1 LRRSRLQ
8 QPSGAPRIASKH
20 GLVPQSTLSR
30 VTAQRQYP
38 SESRLGQ
45 TYRFTRQDKPTEH
58 TNWFSLIFYGDL
70 AILATE
76 LEKGANVY
84 VEGSFDQRPYVGQ
97 DKYKRYIY
105 EVSVHKFF
113 VIGGVA
119 QDQPAP
125 AQPHAALTNEV
136 MTDDSPSLES
146 PETQDTWLI

>member
-1 LRRSRLQ
+1 MQENRFHLAGYLAERPTLRSL
-8 QPSGAPRIASKH
+8 PSGMAVAN
-20 GLVPQSTLSR
+20 
-30 VTAQRQYP
+30 A
-38 SESRLGQ
+38 RLAQ
-45 TYRFTRQDKPTEH
+45 TYRLSRNGLPSEH
-58 TNWFSLIFYGDL
+58 TNWFSLVFYGDL

-119 QDQPAP
+119 QDQSAP
-125 AQPHAALTNEV
+125 AQPNAALTNEV
-136 MTDDSPSLES
+136 MTDDAPSLKA
-146 PETQDTWLI
+146 PEIQ